1 MGDMPGPE
9 SQIVESGKGSGDGAS
24 LCSSGMR
31 SCEVCGEQC
40 LMRIRVYGS
49 QILCHCSVIAV
60 YGFDFFVAV
69 VSVFVFFAWRGIPS
83 CAPNVYQSGSASMTR
98 ASGLVKTRT

>member
-9 SQIVESGKGSGDGAS
+9 SQIVESGKRSGDGAS

-60 YGFDFFVAV
+60 YGFDFFY
-69 VSVFVFFAWRGIPS
+69 SS
-83 CAPNVYQSGSASMTR
+83 C
-98 ASGLVKTRT
+98 